1 VVLDKPPSK
10 FQHVYAVVRIDTP
23 FDESHPEN
31 SVAVVKV
38 ARSEE
43 AAVGEVSRSNK
54 INAGKNCV
62 YIACVSR
69 LID

>member
-1 VVLDKPPSK
+1 VVLDKPHFK
-10 FQHVYAVVRIDTP
+10 FPHVHAVVRIDTP

-31 SVAVVKV
+31 TVAVVKV

-43 AAVGEVSRSNK
+43 AAIAEVSRLNK

-62 YIACVSR
+62 YIACMSR